1 MELRKGE
8 NSYSTRAPRAIDKE
22 RIKRLFDIHG
32 RKRDGFPV
40 CPGLLTGMQARSGPG
55 PAGDSRR
62 NDNGGSCLMD
72 ENMRE
77 VVSDLKSY
85 LEYLRGMGI
94 FSLPA
99 SEMKLGQPNPS
110 RVMTLE
116 EVRKE
121 LGDCKRCKLHRTRRT
136 IVFGEGNEKATLMFI
151 GEGPGYDEDV
161 QGRPFVG
168 KAGQLLTKIIESIN
182 LPREEVYIANIIK
195 CRPPQNRNPEPDEIQ
210 SCNPFLMKQIRVIQ
224 PRIICA
230 LGTFSA
236 QTLLKTETK
245 ISALRGKFFD
255 LEGIKVIPT
264 YHPAFLLRN
273 PERKREVWEDMK
285 KIAELIKKNPSHR
298 KEL

>member
-1 MELRKGE
+1 
-8 NSYSTRAPRAIDKE
+8 
-22 RIKRLFDIHG
+22 
-32 RKRDGFPV
+32 
-40 CPGLLTGMQARSGPG
+40 
-55 PAGDSRR
+55 
-62 NDNGGSCLMD
+62 
-72 ENMRE
+72 
-77 VVSDLKSY
+77 
-85 LEYLRGMGI
+85 
-94 FSLPA
+94 
-99 SEMKLGQPNPS
+99 
-110 RVMTLE
+110 
-116 EVRKE
+116 
-121 LGDCKRCKLHRTRRT
+121 
-136 IVFGEGNEKATLMFI
+136 VFGEGNEKATLLFI

-224 PRIICA
+224 PKIICA
-230 LGTFSA
+230 LGTFAA
-236 QTLLKTETK
+236 QTLLKTDTK

-285 KIAELIKKNPSHR
+285 KIAEWLNNHKKTR
-298 KEL
+298 EME

>member
-1 MELRKGE
+1 MDDKIGEL
-8 NSYSTRAPRAIDKE
+8 
-22 RIKRLFDIHG
+22 
-32 RKRDGFPV
+32 
-40 CPGLLTGMQARSGPG
+40 M
-55 PAGDSRR
+55 
-62 NDNGGSCLMD
+62 
-72 ENMRE
+72 
-77 VVSDLKSY
+77 SDLKSY
-85 LEYLRGMGI
+85 LEYLKGMGI
-94 FSLPA
+94 VSFPT
-99 SEMKLGQPNPS
+99 SEIKLSESDPS
-110 RVMTLE
+110 RVVALE

-136 IVFGEGNEKATLMFI
+136 IVFGEGNEKATLLFI

-224 PRIICA
+224 PKIICA
-230 LGTFSA
+230 LGTFAA
-236 QTLLKTETK
+236 QTLLKTDTK

-285 KIAELIKKNPSHR
+285 KIAEWLNNHKKTR
-298 KEL
+298 EME